1 MTPRRRLALG
11 CSLALAAALLLPRV
25 VFVDEQGRTWLSD
38 GEPPAASPSV
48 ALSPEELRLRWGGKL
63 EGAPIAPAAAS
74 RDEDRYL
81 RELRAAEDDLARGEI
96 REGLQRLR
104 RLVARQPARPE
115 ASWLLAQAER
125 RRGRLEPAR
134 DALVA
139 MLGWISPGAES
150 WREAAN
156 AMLAEIEAEL
166 ALARAG
172 PDGAEE
178 REIASEHF
186 RILYDHR
193 FAARDWGEQVAA
205 LLERARGDVRRLLG
219 RGLERP
225 LDVHLY
231 TRGSYLES
239 YKHRFG
245 FATVGF
251 YDGAIHVVAARQPRA
266 ELAALL
272 AHEYVHA
279 VFRDAL
285 GSDRPFF
292 LNEGLADREEER
304 LRGRP
309 RLARGEWRRLV
320 DAIRAGQWIPLASIV
335 RSFAGLEGERA
346 LLAYVESRAV
356 VELVE
361 ERRPGSLARW
371 LERCAAGEP
380 WESALRAATGFDV
393 AELDRAL
400 VRDVEDRFPRDPLAG
415 VARATSD

>member
-1 MTPRRRLALG
+1 VTLPRRLVLGCGLALV
-11 CSLALAAALLLPRV
+11 AALLLPHV
-25 VFVDEQGRTWLSD
+25 VFVDEQGRTWLTD
-38 GEPPAASPSV
+38 GDPPAAPGV
-48 ALSPEELRLRWGGKL
+48 QLSPEELRLRWGGKL
-63 EGAPIAPAAAS
+63 EGEPLGRASSS

-81 RELRAAEDDLARGEI
+81 RELRAAEADLARGEI

-104 RLVARQPARPE
+104 RLVAAQPQRPE

-125 RRGRLEPAR
+125 RRGRLEAAR
-134 DALVA
+134 DVLVA
-139 MLGWISPGAES
+139 MLGWISPGAER
-150 WREAAN
+150 WRDAASG
-156 AMLAEIEAEL
+156 LLEEIDAEL
-166 ALARAG
+166 ALAQAG
-172 PDGAEE
+172 LDGAEE
-178 REIASEHF
+178 REIATENF

-205 LLERARGDVRRLLG
+205 LLESARSDVQRLLG

-231 TRGSYLES
+231 TRGAYLES

-304 LRGRP
+304 LRGRS
-309 RLARGEWRRLV
+309 RLARGEWRKLL
-320 DAIRAGQWIPLASIV
+320 DAIRAEHWIPLASIV

-346 LLAYVESRAV
+346 LLAYLESRAA
-356 VELVE
+356 VELIE
-361 ERRPGSLARW
+361 ERRRGSLARW
-371 LERCAAGEP
+371 LERCAAGDG
-380 WESALRAATGFDV
+380 WESALRETTGFDV
-393 AELDRAL
+393 AGLDRAL
-400 VRDVEDRFPRDPLAG
+400 QRDVLDRFPRDPLAG
-415 VARATSD
+415 VADATSE